1 MMKTRPIIMLMVLT
15 EFLLIGIAW
24 TEDQEKVIVISDKVG
39 EVIDAQEQKQYNILP
54 AVKNFKS
61 AVFLRLPD
69 GGYVL
74 EVRYEKDGG
83 EKQMRISQ
91 TLDDLNT
98 MRRFFGEE
106 ELAEDK
112 PELERPDVVYTPV
125 IRPELFSWAGAGAG
139 LGMNGVSGS
148 LSFSHLRNTRLLS
161 LRLAGWSG
169 IIGSPPSLSEIGFMY
184 GVGSKKEFSFRS
196 VSLGLGYIWGTGY
209 NSEDI
214 STIGIPVEAQFFLI
228 PVSFCGMGF
237 TLLSNINLKA
247 PTFGIVLCLRI
258 GKLR

>member
-1 MMKTRPIIMLMVLT
+1 MKIRPIILLIVLT

-39 EVIDAQEQKQYNILP
+39 EVIDAQEREQYNILP

-61 AVFLRLPD
+61 AVFLQLLD
-69 GGYVL
+69 SSYVL

-98 MRRFFGEE
+98 MKRFFGEE

-112 PELERPDVVYTPV
+112 PESERLDVVDTPV
-125 IRPELFSWAGAGAG
+125 IMPELFSWVNAGVGVGINGMSG
-139 LGMNGVSGS
+139 LFN
-148 LSFSHLRNTRLLS
+148 FSHLRNTRLLS
-161 LRLAGWSG
+161 FRYAMYSG
-169 IIGSPPSLSEIGFMY
+169 ILGSPPELSEIGFMY
-184 GVGSKKEFSFRS
+184 GIGSKKKFFFGS

-214 STIGIPVEAQFFLI
+214 STIGIPVEMQFFLT
-228 PVSFCGMGF
+228 PLSFCGVGL
-237 TLLSNINLKA
+237 TLLSNINHKA
-247 PTFGIVLCLRI
+247 PTFGVAFCLQI